1 MKQKLSAFVKE
12 LYQIW
17 IGERPSQL
25 GAGCAYYAMFSAAP
39 VIYIAIYIGGIF
51 LDELAIAERF
61 YAQISQVM
69 GGETAAFLEQ
79 MVENVAIDTSSGTP
93 INTIVSVVAL
103 ILAASS
109 IFFYLQYVLNAVW
122 KVPPPKRGATGSM
135 VGNKLITFVLV
146 IGVGLLLVVAA
157 AMNILLTLIANFFDI
172 GNLMVAN
179 FAAMLALGTLAI
191 AIIFKVLPNIKI
203 TWRDVWVGALVTA
216 LLLAI
221 GGWGLGIYLAN
232 SSITSAFSAAGTVA
246 VFLISVFFFAQLFL
260 FGAVFTRVYATIFG
274 SKRDNQ
280 QNPLESQSSETNQTV
295 RSEE

>member
-1 MKQKLSAFVKE
+1 MKENVRAFVKE
-12 LYQIW
+12 LYQTW

-51 LDELAIAERF
+51 LDELTLAERF
-61 YAQISQVM
+61 YAQISRVM
-69 GGETAAFLEQ
+69 GAETAAFLEQ

-93 INTIVSVVAL
+93 LNTIISVIAL

-109 IFFYLQYVLNAVW
+109 IFFYMQYALNAVW
-122 KVPPPKRGATGSM
+122 KVPPPKRGATESM
-135 VGNKLITFVLV
+135 LGNKLITFVLV

-157 AMNILLTLIANFFDI
+157 AMNIILSFITNFFDI
-172 GNLMVAN
+172 GSWGVVN

-203 TWRDVWVGALVTA
+203 AWRDVWVGALVTA

-232 SSITSAFSAAGTVA
+232 SSITSAFAAAGVVA
-246 VFLISVFFFAQLFL
+246 VFLISVFFFAQLFI
-260 FGAVFTRVYATIFG
+260 FGAVFTRVYASIFG
-274 SKRDNQ
+274 SRRDYLQASVEN
-280 QNPLESQSSETNQTV
+280 QSSE
-295 RSEE
+295 S